1 MNMAMQT
8 PLCQDLEFCEYMP
21 RSGLA
26 GLYGSYTLYVL
37 RNLHTESHD
46 RINVHAC
53 EQKGPLSPHPL
64 QHLLS
69 EFLMTAIL
77 TEVSQSSFTLHFPDD

>member
-1 MNMAMQT
+1 MNMLT
-8 PLCQDLEFCEYMP
+8 SLCQDWEFCEYIP

-26 GLYGSYTLYVL
+26 HLYGSSTLYVL

-46 RINVHAC
+46 HINVHFC
-53 EQKGPLSPHPL
+53 EQECPLFPHPL

-69 EFLMTAIL
+69 EFLITAIL
-77 TEVSQSSFTLHFPDD
+77 TDVSQSSFTLQFPGD